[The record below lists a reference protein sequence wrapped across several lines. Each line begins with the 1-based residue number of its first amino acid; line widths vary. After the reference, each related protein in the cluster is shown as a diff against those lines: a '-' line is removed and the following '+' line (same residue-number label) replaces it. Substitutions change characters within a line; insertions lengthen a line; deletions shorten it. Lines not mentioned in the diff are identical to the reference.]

1 MNLNLIK
8 RMLSICV
15 NTTRI
20 NKMATE
26 MTKKELQMYYN
37 ATKKSKK
44 GLYTFIY
51 IVFFCLG
58 AILNAGL
65 TWLVFKLFGVL

>member
-1 MNLNLIK
+1 
-8 RMLSICV
+8 
-15 NTTRI
+15 
-20 NKMATE
+20 MATE